1 MLKISF
7 YFVRFTIMCSKSPLL
22 LLWCSVILMSVFP
35 TFCDVVNEFKSAKVR
50 VAEPTETG

>member
-35 TFCDVVNEFKSAKVR
+35 TFCDVVNEFNSAKVR